1 MKKSFL
7 LLGVV
12 AIVAIVAVVA
22 SGCCGNAKVKTKL
35 AAAPQAVVLIDFI
48 GESLVLYPE
57 KGKEMFIPGDNL
69 AAIFCYNDG
78 KSVST
83 YMWKDPAVELTLK
96 NATVSVNAEEF
107 VSAQSIIDSELPVWY
122 KTTEALNEDE
132 WLPVEWRVPFV
143 ADFFVIFKK
152 DVGVIATENGTQ
164 EAWKI
169 LPFKTGKDGMT
180 ATTSVAVY
188 NCENWSNWISGYGGT
203 FYPAR
208 ANMTAT
214 YLRFLHSP
222 EYDYQEHSPEFG
234 AFIFPF
240 STASH
245 PQYWDGFGFPAQPE
259 TLVMPQEAIKD
270 FLGDELFATINEKIN
285 EGRWLP
291 ATCGTTELIEKYFY
305 RGEAYEKREE
315 IATRI
320 ANMDGFVRRIRERI
334 ELFRNWATDEKAFF
348 AEHAADERFADIV
361 DVFNADFEVLFAYY
375 DEVRPLM
382 QVPEDCE
389 VFSKEIVDLANQEDA
404 DEEVIEERCKELGRK
419 IRTIGGAQD
428 TTAAQFRRIAKN
440 VAQKATEMYA
450 FEQSPE
456 RRELLMHIRSAAR
469 QALRERMPHEGK

>member
-1 MKKSFL
+1 MKRFCL
-7 LLGVV
+7 LLGAVASV
-12 AIVAIVAVVA
+12 AIIA
-22 SGCCGNAKVKTKL
+22 SGCNANL
-35 AAAPQAVVLIDFI
+35 PAAPQAVVLIDFI

-57 KGKEMFIPGDNL
+57 RGKEMFIPGDNL
-69 AAIFCYNDG
+69 AAILCYDDG
-78 KSVST
+78 KSVTT
-83 YMWKDPAVELTLK
+83 YMWKDPSVELTLK
-96 NATVSVNAEEF
+96 NAFISANVEEF
-107 VSAQSIIDSELPVWY
+107 VSAESVINSELPIWY
-122 KTTEALNEDE
+122 RTSEELNAED
-132 WLPVEWRVPFV
+132 WLPISWRVPFM

-164 EAWKI
+164 ETWKI
-169 LPFKTGKDGMT
+169 LPFQTGKSGMT

-222 EYDYQEHSPEFG
+222 EYDYQKHSVEFG

-240 STASH
+240 GKASH
-245 PQYWDGFGFPAQPE
+245 PKYWEGFDFPAQPDGV
-259 TLVMPQEAIKD
+259 VMPQEAIME
-270 FLGDELFATINEKIN
+270 FLGEELFATINEKIN

-291 ATCGTTELIEKYFY
+291 ATCGTTEVIEKYFY
-305 RGEAYEKREE
+305 RSEAYEKREE

-320 ANMDGFVRRIRERI
+320 DNMDGFVRRIRERI
-334 ELFRNWATDEKAFF
+334 ELFRSWAINEKALL
-348 AEHAADERFADIV
+348 AEYAADERFADIAAT
-361 DVFNADFEVLFAYY
+361 FTADFDTLMAYY

-382 QVPEDCE
+382 QVPEACE
-389 VFSKEIVDLANQEDA
+389 VFSREIVDLANQVDA
-404 DEEVIEERCKELGRK
+404 DEEAIEERCKELGRK

-456 RRELLMHIRSAAR
+456 RRELLLHIRAAAR